1 MANPMVVAAVL
12 DAVRRAG
19 GSVTASAQGG
29 LPREVHNLLDL
40 SCSLVRVK
48 HSLQLLAAARIVHL
62 DGEKGALN
70 AVRLRELV
78 AKDVESLVM
87 RHATL
92 AAYAA
97 LTTPCGCVV
106 VTCFHRVAELLGERL
121 PGLSDKDCDGIVS
134 QMEVDGYAV
143 IDSRN
148 QVRLLSVRDNV
159 SHDGPAGMCGLTR
172 NKASHGCHNSM

>member
-12 DAVRRAG
+12 DVVRRAG
-19 GSVTASAQGG
+19 GTITSPSQGG
-29 LPREVHNLLDL
+29 LPREVHALLDL
-40 SCSLVRVK
+40 SCSLARVK
-48 HSLQLLAAARIVHL
+48 HSLQLLAAARVIDL
-62 DGEKGALN
+62 DSDRGALSG
-70 AVRLRELV
+70 VRLRELT
-78 AKDVESLVM
+78 AKDVQSLVM

-97 LTTPCGCVV
+97 LTAPCGCIVT
-106 VTCFHRVAELLGERL
+106 TCFHRVAELLEERL

-143 IDSRN
+143 ITPRD

-159 SHDGPAGMCGLTR
+159 SHDGPTGMCGLTQS
-172 NKASHGCHNSM
+172 KASHGCHNSM